1 MVDRAMLL
9 RRLAHAVDRIER
21 GVRYIAKQRGIIDQ
35 LEADGR
41 DTIDARE
48 ILAYLEELQAM
59 NIAEHKRI
67 LEGKLPG

>member
-1 MVDRAMLL
+1 MVDRAMLQ
-9 RRLAHAVDRIER
+9 RRIAQAASRIET

-41 DTIDARE
+41 DTSDARE
-48 ILAYLEELQAM
+48 ILAYLEKVHAT

-67 LEGKLPG
+67 VKELP

>member
-9 RRLAHAVDRIER
+9 RRLAHAVDRIET
-21 GVRYIAKQRGIIDQ
+21 GVRYIAKQRGIINQ

-41 DTIDARE
+41 DTRDARE
-48 ILAYLEELQAM
+48 ILAYLEKIHVT

-67 LEGKLPG
+67 MDEL

>member
-1 MVDRAMLL
+1 MMDRAMLL
-9 RRLAHAVDRIER
+9 RRLAHASDLIET

-41 DTIDARE
+41 DTSDARA
-48 ILAYLEELQAM
+48 ILVYLENVQAT

-67 LEGKLPG
+67 MRQL

>member
-1 MVDRAMLL
+1 MMDRAALL
-9 RRLAHAVDRIER
+9 RRLAHASDRIET

-41 DTIDARE
+41 DSSDARV
-48 ILAYLEELQAM
+48 ILAYLENVQAT

-67 LEGKLPG
+67 MRDL